1 MEHFRVL
8 HKEKDSHAR
17 CALVHTRAGDVHTPV
32 FMPVATQATVKAVS
46 QDDLAALQTECMLS
60 NTYHLYLRPGLEVL
74 RKAGGLHKF
83 MSHTGPILTDS
94 GGFQVYSLSRL
105 RKISEE
111 GVKFSSHIDGSPHL
125 FTPEKVIDWQAAIGS
140 DIWTCLDVCVENP
153 ADYGHARKALEQTKR
168 WAERARRHFDKVV
181 KEMPREKKPLLFGIL
196 QGSTYPDLR
205 AEAARHAA
213 ELDFDGFALG
223 GLSVGETK
231 KQMREALA
239 AVMEPLPK
247 NKPVYFMGLG
257 SPEDIWDSVGAGV
270 DMFDCVLPTRYARHG
285 QVLASAGRYYIKNAV
300 HRLDDQPLDPGCDC
314 EACRK
319 YSRSYISHLFKAG
332 EMLSHRL
339 ISIHN
344 LRFLI
349 NQTHEM
355 RRAIKEGRFAAARA
369 KFMSEYLRA

>member
-1 MEHFRVL
+1 MEYFKIL
-8 HKEKDSHAR
+8 HKEKDSPAR

-46 QDDLAALQTECMLS
+46 QDDLVSLQTECILS

-74 RKAGGLHKF
+74 RQAGGLHKF
-83 MSHTGPILTDS
+83 MSHAGPILTDS

-153 ADYGHARKALEQTKR
+153 ADYAHARKALDQTKR
-168 WAERARRHFDKVV
+168 WAERARRHFDKVA
-181 KEMPREKKPLLFGIL
+181 KDMPREKMPLLFGIL

-231 KQMREALA
+231 AQMRSALA
-239 AVMEPLPK
+239 AVMESLPK

-285 QVLASAGRYYIKNAV
+285 QVLASGGRYYIKNAA

-332 EMLSHRL
+332 EMLAHRL

-355 RRAIKEGRFAAARA
+355 RRAIKEGRFASARER
-369 KFMSEYLRA
+369 FMSSYL

>member
-1 MEHFRVL
+1 MDHFKVL
-8 HKEKDSHAR
+8 SKEAASRAR
-17 CALVHTRAGDVHTPV
+17 CALVRTRAGDIHTPV

-46 QDDLAALQTECMLS
+46 QDDLAALRTECLLS

-74 RKAGGLHKF
+74 QKAGGLHKF
-83 MSHTGPILTDS
+83 MSHPGPVLTDS

-153 ADYGHARKALEQTKR
+153 ADYAHARKALEQTKR

-181 KEMPREKKPLLFGIL
+181 KEIPREKRPLLFGIL

-231 KQMREALA
+231 AQMREALA
-239 AVMEPLPK
+239 AAMEPLPED
-247 NKPVYFMGLG
+247 KPVYFMGLG
-257 SPEDIWDSVGAGV
+257 SPEDLWDSVGAGV

-285 QVLASAGRYYIKNAV
+285 QVLASDGRYYIKNAA
-300 HRLDDQPLDPGCDC
+300 HRLDDRPLDPGCDC
-314 EACRK
+314 EACLK

-349 NQTHEM
+349 NQTHIM
-355 RRAIKEGRFAAARA
+355 RAAIKEGRFASARGQ
-369 KFMSEYLRA
+369 FMSKYL